1 MLRPSKTENISLSL
15 INDQIKRFPTDANA
29 KITFKRIH
37 CFVLFSS
44 ANATDA
50 RNVLHPRPEQV
61 DLVPGH
67 LRQLRSSRNQKR
79 INSTDAFFLRSR
91 KEEFKQT

>member
-1 MLRPSKTENISLSL
+1 
-15 INDQIKRFPTDANA
+15 
-29 KITFKRIH
+29 
-37 CFVLFSS
+37 
-44 ANATDA
+44 
-50 RNVLHPRPEQV
+50 V

-67 LRQLRSSRNQKR
+67 LRQLRGPRNQKR

>member
-1 MLRPSKTENISLSL
+1 MLRPSKTENITLSL
-15 INDQIKRFPTDANA
+15 INDQIKSFPTDANV
-29 KITFKRIH
+29 KTTFKRIY
-37 CFVLFSS
+37 CFVFVSS

-61 DLVPGH
+61 DLVPWH
-67 LRQLRSSRNQKR
+67 LRQLRSSRHQKR
-79 INSTDAFFLRSR
+79 INSTDAIFLRNR

>member
-1 MLRPSKTENISLSL
+1 MQTQKLPLSVL
-15 INDQIKRFPTDANA
+15 IVLF
-29 KITFKRIH
+29 
-37 CFVLFSS
+37 LFSS

-79 INSTDAFFLRSR
+79 INSTDAFLLRSR